1 MRDPHR
7 ISCASSLRC
16 RAFVAGSILSAFCGA
31 WQDRPTFT
39 TELKLV
45 MCGIVSIFDRSAPI
59 DASTLQRAVD
69 TLDHRGPEKT
79 GLWLSPDARVGLAH
93 ARLGLVD
100 LVTGDQPI
108 VSARGNVIVANG
120 EIYGHHE
127 WRRALRREGWQFKT
141 DSDSEVALAL
151 YERYGIDFVERLRGE
166 FALAIWDR
174 EANQLLC
181 VRDRFGIK
189 PLYYHESGERV
200 LLASEVKALL
210 AAGVAGRLSREQYV
224 QHLLLI
230 KPHDAT
236 LFEGIRQVPPGC
248 MLICSDGKTVV
259 RRYWDLDYPR
269 HPQWRDD
276 ARSRACAAEA
286 LAEHIA
292 DAVETRL
299 HADVP
304 MGHYLSGGL
313 DSSAVLGVAA
323 KRLGHRLTAFNVQ
336 FDHADYDES
345 AVARD
350 TAESF
355 GAAFRTVAVDS
366 ADFADHLEQVVWH
379 AESIGI
385 NSNAVARYLQ
395 SRAVRDAGFKAV
407 LSGDGADELFYGY
420 NFHQIDYLLS
430 GYAGDE
436 TARLATFAD
445 VQAAGK
451 LSAAIPPWFRP
462 ARNGFASRL
471 IGFTPAWLSI
481 VLNSRTPLRDTLLHA
496 DLKRDVTPDL
506 LVSSLIDR
514 LPIHDQLRDRHPV
527 QQSMYLWCKSIL
539 CNQILFADR
548 LDMAHSVEVRM
559 PLLDH
564 RLFEF
569 ARTLPVSWFF
579 RDGEEKSLFRDAM
592 KPYLTERVHRRVKQP
607 FLAPPST
614 LQRNGKLFAL
624 IQDIVHSPRLAQLG
638 LFDPAQ
644 LARLSKLL
652 SDGNEADLSKL
663 EIPLMLI
670 ATSYFLCKR
679 FDLSI
684 VD

>member
-1 MRDPHR
+1 
-7 ISCASSLRC
+7 
-16 RAFVAGSILSAFCGA
+16 
-31 WQDRPTFT
+31 
-39 TELKLV
+39 
-45 MCGIVSIFDRSAPI
+45 
-59 DASTLQRAVD
+59 
-69 TLDHRGPEKT
+69 
-79 GLWLSPDARVGLAH
+79 
-93 ARLGLVD
+93 
-100 LVTGDQPI
+100 
-108 VSARGNVIVANG
+108 
-120 EIYGHHE
+120 
-127 WRRALRREGWQFKT
+127 
-141 DSDSEVALAL
+141 
-151 YERYGIDFVERLRGE
+151 
-166 FALAIWDR
+166 
-174 EANQLLC
+174 
-181 VRDRFGIK
+181 
-189 PLYYHESGERV
+189 
-200 LLASEVKALL
+200 
-210 AAGVAGRLSREQYV
+210 
-224 QHLLLI
+224 
-230 KPHDAT
+230 
-236 LFEGIRQVPPGC
+236 
-248 MLICSDGKTVV
+248 
-259 RRYWDLDYPR
+259 
-269 HPQWRDD
+269 
-276 ARSRACAAEA
+276 SRACAAEA

-506 LVSSLIDR
+506 LASSLIDR

-592 KPYLTERVHRRVKQP
+592 KPYLTERVRRRVKQP

-624 IQDIVHSPRLAQLG
+624 IQDIVHSSRLAQLG